1 MIIGAVKCITL
12 YCTNKHNVL
21 LTLLHKC
28 KCKCNKRVQNMFG
41 LISREL
47 DCRHD
52 KRERIV
58 KISRDITIGR
68 HFLYIHPDLV
78 NGWIL

>member
-1 MIIGAVKCITL
+1 MKMIGSVKCKEPL
-12 YCTNKHNVL
+12 
-21 LTLLHKC
+21 
-28 KCKCNKRVQNMFG
+28 QNMFG

-68 HFLYIHPDLV
+68 HIQYMH
-78 NGWIL
+78 ILGLAYLTTLRPVVV